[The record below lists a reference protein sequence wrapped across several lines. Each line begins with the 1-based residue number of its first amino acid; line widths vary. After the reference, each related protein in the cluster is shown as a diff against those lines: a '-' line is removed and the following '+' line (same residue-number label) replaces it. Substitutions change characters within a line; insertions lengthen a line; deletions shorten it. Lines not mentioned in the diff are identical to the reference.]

1 MGMEYII
8 ALGAFQALIA
18 LSLFI
23 GNRKRK
29 PADNLLNW
37 LLICLFSHLSIKFVI
52 YAVSGNA
59 AMQNA
64 FNTFIDLAY
73 GPLLWMYTNKVMNDR
88 YKPQRYWYLL
98 MPTVAA
104 GVVFFTIA
112 VKMMLHPENTLNL
125 LAYYNSVTS
134 YLIMSASIIFPL
146 MVLMLNQRMPAF
158 WKSEQQLIRRIALC
172 FLVVPFIWLITN
184 ILQPFHVLDALNLN
198 IIIRIIAYSNLLIIS
213 LFIIRYRMAANTI
226 NNEIVEEN
234 SLAVPCDMPAPVM
247 LVQEKENLAVAV
259 QPNTLS
265 RKTVLSE
272 AQQAAIADRLARLME
287 EKKVYTDPD
296 LTLEKLASLM
306 KTPRHHVSE
315 VLNQYL
321 HRSFYQ
327 FINDLRMQKVLNLLN
342 QCRRQEVTPNIL
354 SIAYEAGFNSKSA
367 FNQYFKK
374 TTGFT
379 PTEYLK
385 HSDEGQLPGIKEAI
399 PAFKQQVQPH

>member
-1 MGMEYII
+1 MEYII

-37 LLICLFSHLSIKFVI
+37 LLICLFSHLTIKFII

-59 AMQNA
+59 AIQNA

-73 GPLLWMYTNKVMNDR
+73 GPLLWMYTNKVLNDR
-88 YKPQRYWYLL
+88 YKPQQYWYLL

-104 GVVFFTIA
+104 GAVFFTIA
-112 VKMMLHPENTLNL
+112 VKMILHPENAMSL
-125 LAYYNSVTS
+125 LAYYNSVTN
-134 YLIMSASIIFPL
+134 YLIIASCIIYPV
-146 MVLMLNQRMPAF
+146 MVLMLSHRMPAF
-158 WKSEQQLIRRIALC
+158 WRSEQQLIRRIAIC
-172 FLVVPFIWLITN
+172 FLVVPAIWLITN
-184 ILQPFHVLDALNLN
+184 IIQPFHLLNAFNLN
-198 IIIRIIAYSNLLIIS
+198 IVIRIIAYSNLLIVS
-213 LFIIRYRMAANTI
+213 LFIIRYRMAANAI
-226 NNEIVEEN
+226 NNETVEEN
-234 SLAVPCDMPAPVM
+234 NVPAAPDMPAPVM
-247 LVQEKENLAVAV
+247 LVQEKENLTVAV
-259 QPNTLS
+259 QPNPLS
-265 RKTVLSE
+265 RKTVLSDG
-272 AQQAAIADRLARLME
+272 QQAAIANRLALLME

-315 VLNQYL
+315 VLNQYM

-327 FINDLRMQKVLNLLN
+327 FINDFRMQKVLMLLD
-342 QCRRQEVTPNIL
+342 QCRRQEITPNIL

-385 HSDEGQLPGIKEAI
+385 RSEDAPLPVSPPLIT
-399 PAFKQQVQPH
+399 FT

>member
-1 MGMEYII
+1 MEYII

-29 PADNLLNW
+29 PADSLLNW

-59 AMQNA
+59 AIQNA

-73 GPLLWMYTNKVMNDR
+73 GPLLWMYTNKVLNDR
-88 YKPQRYWYLL
+88 YKPQQYWYLL

-104 GVVFFTIA
+104 GTVFFTIA
-112 VKMMLHPENTLNL
+112 IKMMLRPENATSL
-125 LAYYNSVTS
+125 LAYYNSITN
-134 YLIMSASIIFPL
+134 YLIIASCIIYPV
-146 MVLMLNQRMPAF
+146 MVLMLSQRMPAF
-158 WKSEQQLIRRIALC
+158 WRSEQELIRRIAIC
-172 FLVVPFIWLITN
+172 FLVVPAIWLITN
-184 ILQPFHVLDALNLN
+184 IIAPFHLLNAFNLN
-198 IIIRIIAYSNLLIIS
+198 IVIRIIAYSNLLIVS
-213 LFIIRYRMAANTI
+213 LFIIRYRMAANAI
-226 NNEIVEEN
+226 NNETVEEH
-234 SLAVPCDMPAPVM
+234 SLPAPPDMPAPVM
-247 LVQEKENLAVAV
+247 LVQEKENLTVAV
-259 QPNTLS
+259 QPNPLS

-287 EKKVYTDPD
+287 DKKVYTDPD

-327 FINDLRMQKVLNLLN
+327 FINDYRMQKVLSLLD
-342 QCRRQEVTPNIL
+342 QFRRQEITPNIL
-354 SIAYEAGFNSKSA
+354 SIAYESGFNSKSA

-385 HSDEGQLPGIKEAI
+385 QSGEVQLPLSPPLITLS
-399 PAFKQQVQPH
+399 

>member
-1 MGMEYII
+1 MEYII

-37 LLICLFSHLSIKFVI
+37 LLICLFSHLTIKFVI
-52 YAVSGNA
+52 YAVSGNVA
-59 AMQNA
+59 IQNA

-73 GPLLWMYTNKVMNDR
+73 GPLLWMYTNKVLNDR
-88 YKPQRYWYLL
+88 YKPQQYWYLL
-98 MPTVAA
+98 LPTIGA
-104 GVVFFTIA
+104 GAVFFTIA
-112 VKMMLHPENTLNL
+112 VKIISHPENAMSL
-125 LAYYNSVTS
+125 LAYYNSVTN
-134 YLIMSASIIFPL
+134 YLIIASCIIFPV
-146 MVLMLNQRMPAF
+146 MVLMLSQRMPAF
-158 WKSEQQLIRRIALC
+158 WRSEQQLIRRIAIC
-172 FLVVPFIWLITN
+172 FLVVPAIWLITN
-184 ILQPFHVLDALNLN
+184 IIQPFHLLNALNLN
-198 IIIRIIAYSNLLIIS
+198 IVIRIIAYSNLLIIS
-213 LFIIRYRMAANTI
+213 LFIIRYRMAANAI
-226 NNEIVEEN
+226 NNEAVEEN
-234 SLAVPCDMPAPVM
+234 SVPVPPDMPAPVM

-259 QPNTLS
+259 QPNPLT

-272 AQQAAIADRLARLME
+272 DQQIAIAGRLARLME

-327 FINDLRMQKVLNLLN
+327 FINDCRMQKVLNLLD
-342 QCRRQEVTPNIL
+342 QCRRQEITPNIL

-385 HSDEGQLPGIKEAI
+385 QSGENPLPGT
-399 PAFKQQVQPH
+399 PSPMVTLS